1 MKDGSGIFLTAVG
14 FLRWRKLNDELIR
27 LNLDSTD
34 VSMDEGGVVYRVCEF
49 KGFPNGSNDNRLNL
63 DRRYPAH
70 GPSILGLAVH
80 KSR

>member
-1 MKDGSGIFLTAVG
+1 
-14 FLRWRKLNDELIR
+14 
-27 LNLDSTD
+27 
-34 VSMDEGGVVYRVCEF
+34 MDEGGVVYRVCEF